1 MEKNNTSF
9 KVDLSRIHLG
19 RRPGISG
26 MMRVKNDAE
35 FIDACVES
43 CIDALDELV
52 IVYNGCTDASPER
65 IKALAARHP
74 DKIRVYHYE
83 LELYCGSLTRE
94 QYEAAR
100 NLPAD
105 SEALLANYYNY
116 ALAKTTRSHVM
127 KIDADQIYFPAALRR
142 LCDAVRGASLR
153 RISPADLPRFFKLA
167 KLMRYFDWKIGD
179 NTPREFESYRKVLVY
194 FCAKGLLSVSL
205 SGINVFFHG
214 DRRYIPQGLKTGG
227 LNILGQFNG
236 TGDHL
241 LFKVRKGTRFV
252 PYDCTEYSTL
262 TSANYTYIEKLV
274 GEPRGFSYGF
284 MWWHLNAM
292 RCGIYARQT
301 ENLRLHPEAFVE
313 AGEYLS
319 RTPREILDSINPDFL
334 HPLAGVNF
342 AFYMANSRDEVDP
355 AALRDYTFDPENGL
369 SRRKDFRQ

>member
-1 MEKNNTSF
+1 MENNSTSF
-9 KVDLSRIHLG
+9 KVDLAGIHLG

-65 IKALAARHP
+65 IKALAQRYP
-74 DKIRVYHYE
+74 DKIRAFHYTPE
-83 LELYCGSLTRE
+83 VYCGSLSRE
-94 QYEAAR
+94 EYEAAKS
-100 NLPAD
+100 LPDD

-116 ALAKTTRSHVM
+116 ALAKTTRTHVM
-127 KIDADQIYFPAALRR
+127 KIDADQLYFPESLRK
-142 LCDAVRGASLR
+142 LCDDVRSASIL
-153 RISPADLPRFFKLA
+153 RISPADWMRFFKVA
-167 KLMRYFDWKIGD
+167 KLIRYFDWKVGD
-179 NTPREFESYRKVLVY
+179 NTPREFASYRKVLVY
-194 FCAKGLLSVSL
+194 LCAKGILSVSL
-205 SGINVFFHG
+205 SGINVFFLD

-241 LFKVRKGTRFV
+241 LFKVRRGTRFA
-252 PYDCTEYSTL
+252 PYDCSEYSTL
-262 TSANYTYIEKLV
+262 TSANYTYIEKLR

-284 MWWHLNAM
+284 MWWHLNPM

-301 ENLRLHPEAFVE
+301 ENLRQHPEAFAE
-313 AGEYLS
+313 ASEYLS
-319 RTPREILDSINPDFL
+319 RTPREIIESINPDFL

-342 AFYMANSRDEVDP
+342 AFYMANSREEVD
-355 AALRDYTFDPENGL
+355 LTTLQKYTFDPEHGL
-369 SRRKDFRQ
+369 SRRIHN